1 MTTTNRLGMTELVEG
16 QSGAETVVN
25 QALQKLDALTH
36 LNIIDRDDS
45 APPGSPATGDAY
57 IVKATGSGAWTGHDD
72 EIAIYLGGWVFIA
85 PFHGMLAYIE
95 DEAVLVV
102 YSVADAW
109 QDVTFQCP
117 TGTGFPHVTSGALD
131 AASKLVENAD
141 VHASA
146 AIAWSKI
153 SKSGAVASDVGA
165 QASDAELTAIA
176 GLTSAADKVPY
187 FTGSGSAA
195 VTDFTAAARSV
206 LDDATVAA
214 MRATLGVPERTI
226 SWSIAFGP
234 RVTRATAGTLGDA
247 AASTTDATDLDGFFV
262 GFDCPDAA
270 QTDLGFY
277 FSVPQEL
284 DVTQVVT
291 AKVYYR
297 LAAAGTSAAVEV
309 QLTARVVADDEAIVS
324 GGTLFTVAGGSCI
337 KNVNSYASADLVI
350 HDLGTVFGAN
360 TLAVG
365 SYLKGCISRDA
376 QVGNADDTFANT
388 IRVAEI
394 QFTGTRKTS

>member
-45 APPGSPATGDAY
+45 APPGSPAIGDAY

-72 EIAIYLGGWVFIA
+72 EIAIYLGGWVFLA

-146 AIAWSKI
+146 AIA
-153 SKSGAVASDVGA
+153 
-165 QASDAELTAIA
+165 LTKLATI
-176 GLTSAADKVPY
+176 AAD
-187 FTGSGSAA
+187 TILGSSGGGTPAA
-195 VTDFTAAARSV
+195 LACTAAGRAI
-206 LDDATVAA
+206 LDDANAA
-214 MRATLGVPERTI
+214 AQRVTLGVPERTI

-277 FSVPQEL
+277 FAVPQEL

-350 HDLGTVFGAN
+350 HDLGTVFSAN

-394 QFTGTRKTS
+394 AFTGTRKTS